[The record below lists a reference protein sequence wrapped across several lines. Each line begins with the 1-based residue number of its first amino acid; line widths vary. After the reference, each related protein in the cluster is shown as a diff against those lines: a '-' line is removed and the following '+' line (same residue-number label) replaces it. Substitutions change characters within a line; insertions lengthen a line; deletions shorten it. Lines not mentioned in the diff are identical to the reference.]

1 MVIPPKESMKK
12 GYVIRPA
19 SVFRIVVIHNIP
31 QPQNLTGS
39 AARTMDPSTGA
50 SACALGNQR

>member
-1 MVIPPKESMKK
+1 MVIPPKESMKR
-12 GYVIRPA
+12 GYVIKPA

-31 QPQNLTGS
+31 QPQNLSS
-39 AARTMDPSTGA
+39 AARIMDPSMGA

>member
-1 MVIPPKESMKK
+1 MKK